1 MKPGYTEFSFGYAF
15 TENLIRANAHNV
27 AGAPVF
33 PNLIQ
38 EATLGYDIRIDF
50 PAVPLFFQFKLPEL
64 MVRRSAREISIHSI
78 PGLSVPFFR
87 MPMMRRDQSQQHS
100 YLVDLEISHPGTVF
114 YASPALADLSRFNAA
129 YLAGR
134 VHQETAFF
142 SPLDIGL
149 LTDNEQHSVA
159 YSSHLAGGWFCSK
172 PQEIRRIRFSGII
185 ENTQK
190 MFGKKDFQSLET
202 VARETTKA
210 VVHAIK
216 HRRSRD
222 VREGFVVT
230 EDADGLPSRI
240 VASDLSRAIDTAAA
254 PTYDF
259 EPEESVSVD
268 ALADKV
274 RGLVRE
280 RVISRREG
288 EKPDERTEAVIEEI
302 LVAHDLARVGLGMEI
317 LFAQPQE

>member
-15 TENLIRANAHNV
+15 TENLIRSHLHNV
-27 AGAPVF
+27 TGAPVF

-64 MVRRSAREISIHSI
+64 MVRRSAREISVHAI

-100 YLVDLEISHPGTVF
+100 YLVDLETRHPGTVF
-114 YASPALADLSRFNAA
+114 YATPALADLSRFNAA
-129 YLAGR
+129 YLAGQ
-134 VHQETAFF
+134 VHEETAFF

-149 LTDNEQHSVA
+149 LPDDEQHSVA
-159 YSSHLAGGWFCSK
+159 YSSHLTNGWFCSE
-172 PQEIRRIRFSGII
+172 PQEVRRISFSGIT

-190 MFGKKDFQSLET
+190 LFGRKDFQTLET
-202 VARETTKA
+202 VARETTEA
-210 VVHAIK
+210 VVNAIK

-222 VREGFVVT
+222 FREGFVVT
-230 EDADGLPSRI
+230 EDGDGLSSRI
-240 VASDLSRAIDTAAA
+240 ATVLRPQAIETEASS
-254 PTYDF
+254 TYDF
-259 EPEESVSVD
+259 EPEEGVAVD
-268 ALADKV
+268 ALTDKV

-280 RVISRREG
+280 RVSGRRDG